1 MSAGHRSADAAV
13 FRVRWLP
20 GTDVLLGTC
29 HCDAEHE
36 CQDPAE
42 MWDWL
47 LAHPDHPDS
56 EDTEDAEDAER

>member
-1 MSAGHRSADAAV
+1 MSTDPAPPGAAV

-29 HCDAEHE
+29 ACGARHE
-36 CQDPAE
+36 GQDPVE

-47 LAHPDHPDS
+47 LAHPDHPVPE
-56 EDTEDAEDAER
+56 EDPR